1 MPIWCLGELKII
13 CLLKQKSVHDI
24 ASLLGDQNDTL
35 ADESK
40 GEVK

>member
-24 ASLLGDQNDTL
+24 ASLLGDQNATL

-40 GEVK
+40 GEAK